1 MVYKIRNIIY
11 DDIFKIKKMRNEQ
24 IDVLRQNCIL
34 TDNDQEKWYNEIIK
48 PSYISKTKVLNFTI
62 LYNEKFIG
70 YGGLVNIDYNN
81 KKGEVSFL
89 VEKERTLNNNIYEND
104 FNFFLNF
111 ISDYACNKL
120 KLHKIWTETYEFR
133 KFHISILEKNMFE
146 VEGVLKESI
155 YINSKFIN
163 SILHGLILKNN

>member
-11 DDIFKIKKMRNEQ
+11 DDIFKIKKIRNEQ
-24 IDVLRQNCIL
+24 MDVLRQNNIL
-34 TDNDQEKWYNEIIK
+34 TDNDQEKWYNELIK

-70 YGGLVNIDYNN
+70 YGGLVNIEYDN

-104 FNFFLNF
+104 FTFFLNF
-111 ISDYACNKL
+111 ISEYASNQL

-133 KFHISILEKNMFE
+133 KFHISILEKNMFK

-155 YINSKFIN
+155 YLNSKFIN
-163 SILHGLILKNN
+163 SILHGLILENN